1 MSTSAAPWVL
11 VVDDQDDVR
20 LALRLLL
27 KAEGFAC
34 SAASSPEEAA
44 ALAGKR
50 DFAVALVDMN
60 YRKDTTSGDEG
71 LALIRQLVQTMPD
84 LPVVAMTAWGSTELV
99 VAALRAGAADFVE
112 KPWDNQRL
120 LTVLRNQVALG
131 ISRRREGAWRAVAA
145 PRDADTDLFAE
156 SRAMR
161 QVLDTVERIAPTDA
175 SVLLLGENGTGKTR
189 LAEALHRRSRRGGGP
204 FVRVN
209 MGAIPESLFEAEM
222 FGHVRG
228 AFTDARSDR
237 AGRFE
242 VADGGTLFL
251 DEVGNIPVAQQPK
264 LLHVLESGE
273 YERVG
278 SSQRRQSDVR
288 LVSATNADLEQAIAA
303 GRFRRDLLYRM
314 NTLVLTLPPLRERR
328 EDIVPM
334 ARRFLAAAAQR
345 YGRDTPRLSPDAERH
360 VAQYAWP
367 GNVRELEH
375 AMERAVLVGEG
386 EQVGTDALGL
396 GPARPLP
403 TAPVTGSETALALDA
418 LGTHALDEVE
428 ALLIAHVL
436 RRCEGNIQ
444 RAAEELGI
452 TRQSLYRR
460 LGKDAKRP

>member
-1 MSTSAAPWVL
+1 MSATSPPWVL

-34 SAASSPEEAA
+34 AAAASPEEALSLVA
-44 ALAGKR
+44 KR

-60 YRKDTTSGDEG
+60 YRKDTTSGEEG
-71 LALIRQLVQTMPD
+71 LALLRQLGQSFPE
-84 LPVVAMTAWGSTELV
+84 LPVVAMTAWGSTDLV
-99 VAALRAGAADFVE
+99 VGALRAGAADFVE

-120 LTVLRNQVALG
+120 LSVLRNQLALG
-131 ISRRREGAWRAVAA
+131 VSRRREGAWRAVTA
-145 PRDADTDLFAE
+145 PESDPDLQAE
-156 SRAMR
+156 SPVMR
-161 QVLDTVERIAPTDA
+161 QLMETVQRVAPTDA
-175 SVLLLGENGTGKTR
+175 NVLLLGENGTGKTR
-189 LAEALHRRSRRGGGP
+189 LAEALHRQSRRAARP

-209 MGAIPESLFEAEM
+209 MGAIPETLFESEM

-228 AFTDARSDR
+228 AFTDARADR

-251 DEVGNIPVAQQPK
+251 DEVGNIPTSQQPK

-278 SSQRRQSDVR
+278 SSQRRQADVR
-288 LVSATNADLEQAIAA
+288 LVTATNADLEQAIAA
-303 GRFRRDLLYRM
+303 GQFRRDLLYRL

-334 ARRFLAAAAQR
+334 ARRLLAAAARR
-345 YGRDTPRLSPDAERH
+345 YGQEMPRLAPEAERH
-360 VAQYAWP
+360 LQNYAWP

-375 AMERAVLVGEG
+375 AMARAVLVGG
-386 EQVGTDALGL
+386 GGAIGADALGL
-396 GPARPLP
+396 GPVRALPPAPL
-403 TAPVTGSETALALDA
+403 AGSETAAALELLSA
-418 LGTHALDEVE
+418 HPLEEVE
-428 ALLIAHVL
+428 ALLVAHVL
-436 RRCEGNIQ
+436 RRCDGNIQ

-452 TRQSLYRR
+452 TRQALYRR
-460 LGKDAKRP
+460 VGKEPKRP